1 MDILPFIL
9 HPNFQ
14 ILTKYLPFDES
25 PDELDILYKDGFE
38 IEANRYYTPDTIKH
52 IEDSF
57 RAIVKKYYI
66 EEHYDNLLLMA
77 LDKLEV
83 ILSSMFELKRLNE
96 YKLRGKEVAQLLLTF
111 KETEPKDY
119 HSIQFKT
126 RLGTAKVTDERV
138 IEFILNLLS
147 DGIRDRNYGIGSF
160 EWTLSEQLFDE
171 TAKGKQLSI
180 QKLEVQAKQTI
191 ISHKRKEK
199 GLLAD
204 FCLYLFKYLESETD
218 MRPQTTKLLPDKMLH
233 LYYDVLVL
241 FELINPNSIDSE
253 PKDYVSSL
261 IRNRLSI
268 LNS

>member
-14 ILTKYLPFDES
+14 TLTKYLPFDES
-25 PDELDILYKDGFE
+25 IEELQGMYMDGFE
-38 IEANRYYTPDTIKH
+38 IEANRYYTPETIKH

-57 RAIVKKYYI
+57 RAIVTKFGI
-66 EEHYDNLLLMA
+66 EAHYDNLLLMA

-83 ILSSMFELKRLNE
+83 ILSSLFELKRLNE
-96 YKLRGKEVAQLLLTF
+96 YKLRGKEVAQLLLAF

-119 HSIQFKT
+119 HSIHFKT
-126 RLGTAKVTDERV
+126 RENTTKITDKRV
-138 IEFILNLLS
+138 IELILNLLS

-171 TAKGKQLSI
+171 TSKGKQLSI
-180 QKLEVQAKQTI
+180 PKLEVQAKQTI

-204 FCLYLFKYLESETD
+204 FCLYMFKYLEGETD
-218 MRPQTTKLLPDKMLH
+218 MRPEKTKLLPDRMLH
-233 LYYDVLVL
+233 FYYDVLVL

-261 IRNRLSI
+261 LRNRLSF

>member
-25 PDELDILYKDGFE
+25 LEELQEMYKDGFE
-38 IEANRYYTPDTIKH
+38 IEANRYYTPETIRH

-57 RAIVKKYYI
+57 CAIVKKYDI
-66 EEHYDNLLLMA
+66 EVHYDNLLLMA

-83 ILSSMFELKRLNE
+83 ILSSLFELKRLNE

-138 IEFILNLLS
+138 IELVLNLLS

-171 TAKGKQLSI
+171 TPKGKQLSI
-180 QKLEVQAKQTI
+180 PKLEVQTKQTI
-191 ISHKRKEK
+191 VSHKRKEK
-199 GLLAD
+199 VLLAD
-204 FCLYLFKYLESETD
+204 FCLYMFKYLESETD
-218 MRPQTTKLLPDKMLH
+218 MRPDSTKLLPDRMLH
-233 LYYDVLVL
+233 FYYDVLVL
-241 FELINPNSIDSE
+241 FELINPKSIDSE

-261 IRNRLSI
+261 LRNRLAI
-268 LNS
+268 INN